1 LMMKMSIWMRVL
13 LVGVLFWAGCEQ
25 HQIDDW
31 GGNPFVDDE
40 VELQEERD
48 RKRAERLEN
57 FESYAD
63 EMEGTIG
70 EKVDLASATDRPL
83 VSYGVVVGLGTS
95 GSTEIPIGIKD
106 ELTKYLREQ
115 LALLRTVLGQG
126 HVGVTE
132 FLEDPDTAIVQV
144 TAVIPTGAPKGTL
157 IPVQV
162 GAWPGTRTTD
172 LSGGVLLPVKLK
184 WARSTEKSSYKVF
197 AEAQGPIF
205 VNPFLDPDKPADRMR
220 LTQGVILQGGVTTQ
234 SLPLSLKLHLP
245 DHHMANVIKTLINNR
260 FNRNGHTVATAVN
273 KYKVDIEVPP
283 NYRKYYTYFTE
294 LVTHLPRRAGPAAY
308 AKIIDRTTRD
318 MEKPTMNHAHLSL
331 IWEAMGRQVLPRIQP
346 LYASKYPTT
355 AFYAARAG
363 VRLGDSPLAG
373 PVLLRFAEKSGPLQ
387 LLAIQE
393 LGRHPDIPGS
403 QELLDRLLDSP
414 SEIIRVDAY
423 ESLVQFGPP
432 QKNSPITRTRVD
444 TGMMDDVEP
453 GFILDVVQSKGGYAI
468 YATTEGRPRLV
479 LFGDHIPIKEGT
491 FFVSRDKMVTIANR
505 PTTMT
510 AEHIAEMH
518 QKLIDQGKGK
528 KEIERTLKGQGQSQV
543 VVFRQLSPGRHEVS
557 DPFRIIPE
565 AAPLIR
571 VLGATPRANIRTGKV
586 EGIGLT
592 YGQVVTIISQMCRDN
607 QIPAKF
613 VLQKSEQLRTIYRS
627 VAPVG
632 RPDGAVERPD
642 VPSKTVDV
650 PDERPDM

>member
-1 LMMKMSIWMRVL
+1 MMKMSIWMRVL
-13 LVGVLFWAGCEQ
+13 LAGVLFWVGCEQ
-25 HQIDDW
+25 NYVDDW

-40 VELQEERD
+40 EEIQEQRE
-48 RKRAERLEN
+48 KNRAERLER

-63 EMEGTIG
+63 EMAGTIG

-95 GSTEIPIGIKD
+95 GSTQIPVGIKD

-115 LALLRTVLGQG
+115 LALLKIVLGQG

-144 TAVIPTGAPKGTL
+144 TAVIPTGAPKGTR

-172 LSGGVLLPVKLK
+172 LSGGVLLPIDLK
-184 WARSTEKSSYKVF
+184 WARSTKKSSFKVF
-197 AEAQGPIF
+197 AKAQGPIL
-205 VNPFLDPDKPADRMR
+205 VDPFLDPDKPADRMH
-220 LTQGVILQGGVTTQ
+220 LTQGVILQGGVTTR

-260 FNRNGHTVATAVN
+260 FNRNGHTVANAVN
-273 KYKVDIEVPP
+273 KYKVDIDVPP
-283 NYRKYYTYFTE
+283 HFREHYGYFTE
-294 LVTHLPRRAGPAAY
+294 LVTHLPRRSGPAAY
-308 AKIIDRTTRD
+308 AKILNRIARD
-318 MEKPTMNHAHLSL
+318 MENPEMNHAHLAL
-331 IWEAMGRQVLPRIQP
+331 IWEAMGRQVLPQIQP
-346 LYASKYPTT
+346 LYASKHPTT

-363 VRLGDSPLAG
+363 VRLGDSSLAG
-373 PVLLRFAEKSGPLQ
+373 QVLLRFAEKPGPLQ
-387 LLAIQE
+387 LRAIQE
-393 LGRHPDIPGS
+393 LGRHPDIPRS

-414 SEIIRVDAY
+414 SEMTRVDAY
-423 ESLVQFGPP
+423 ESLVQLGPP
-432 QKNSPITRTRVD
+432 RKNSSITRTQVD
-444 TGMMDDVEP
+444 TGAMRDMEP

-468 YATTEGRPRLV
+468 YATTKGRPRLV
-479 LFGDHIPIKEGT
+479 LFGEHIPIKQGT
-491 FFVSRDKMVTIANR
+491 FFVSHDNMVTISCRA
-505 PTTMT
+505 TTMK
-510 AEHIAEMH
+510 AEQIAEMH

-528 KEIERTLKGQGQSQV
+528 KEIESALRAEGQSQV
-543 VVFRQLSPGRHEVS
+543 VVFRQLTPGRDEMS
-557 DPFRIIPE
+557 DVFRVIPE

-571 VLGATPRANIRTGKV
+571 VLGATPRPDIRTGEV

-592 YGQVVTIISQMCRDN
+592 YGQVVTILSQMCRDN

-613 VLQKSEQLRTIYRS
+613 VLQKSDQLRTIYRS
-627 VAPVG
+627 VAPAG
-632 RPDGAVERPD
+632 RHDVPDARPD
-642 VPSKTVDV
+642 VSDESLKV

>member
-1 LMMKMSIWMRVL
+1 MTKTSIWMRVL
-13 LVGVLFWAGCEQ
+13 LVGVLFWAGCDQ

-40 VELQEERD
+40 EELQEERE
-48 RKRAERLEN
+48 KNRAERLEK

-63 EMEGTIG
+63 EMSGTIG

-95 GSTEIPIGIKD
+95 GSTQIPVGIKD

-115 LALLRTVLGQG
+115 LTLLKRVMGRG

-144 TAVIPTGAPKGTL
+144 TAVIPTGAPKGTR

-184 WARSTEKSSYKVF
+184 WARSAKKSSYKVF

-205 VNPFLDPDKPADRMR
+205 VDPFLDPDKPADRMA
-220 LTQGVILQGGVTTQ
+220 LTQGVIMQGAVTTQ

-260 FNRNGHTVATAVN
+260 FNRNGHTVANAVN

-283 NYRKYYTYFTE
+283 HYRQHYKYFTE
-294 LVTHLPRRAGPAAY
+294 LVTHLPRRSGPDAY
-308 AKIIDRTTRD
+308 ARIIDRIAKD
-318 MEKPTMNHAHLSL
+318 MEKPEMNHAHLSL

-346 LYASKYPTT
+346 LYASKHPTT

-363 VRLGDSPLAG
+363 VRLGDSFLAG
-373 PVLLRFAEKSGPLQ
+373 QVLLRFAGMRGPFQ
-387 LLAIQE
+387 LPAIQE

-403 QELLDRLLDSP
+403 QALLDKLLHSP
-414 SEIIRVDAY
+414 SEMTRVDAY

-432 QKNSPITRTRVD
+432 KKNSPISRTHVD
-444 TGMMDDVEP
+444 TGMMGDVEP

-479 LFGDHIPIKEGT
+479 LFGDHIPIKQKT
-491 FFVSRDKMVTIANR
+491 FFVSRDKMVTIACR
-505 PTTMT
+505 PSTMN
-510 AEHIAEMH
+510 AEQIAEMH
-518 QKLIDQGKGK
+518 QKLLDEGRGK
-528 KEIERTLKGQGQSQV
+528 KDIERALRAEGKSQV
-543 VVFRQLSPGRHEVS
+543 VVFRQLAPGRDEVS
-557 DPFRIIPE
+557 EPFRILPE
-565 AAPLIR
+565 TAPLIR
-571 VLGATPRANIRTGKV
+571 VLGATPRPDIRTGEV

-592 YGQVVTIISQMCRDN
+592 YGEVVTIISQMCRDN

-613 VLQKSEQLRTIYRS
+613 VLQKSDQLRTIYRS
-627 VAPVG
+627 VAPAG
-632 RPDGAVERPD
+632 RH
-642 VPSKTVDV
+642 DV
-650 PDERPDM
+650 PDERPDVSDEPSEVPDERPDM